1 MTHYERNG
9 PRAVG
14 GRRDRLGYD
23 LVLVSVGEI
32 LAERSG
38 VMNLGIE
45 GMLLVGAVTGFW
57 AASGTDNPWLGLLV
71 AMLVGTLFS
80 LIHAVLAVTLRVNQI
95 VSGLGLFILGSGLSA
110 FLGEIGA
117 TPLIRRSPPRDLDP
131 VFPESLPTCRWSGR
145 YSSVMTCSYTCPGSS
160 SPRPASTSF
169 RTRRGLAARAVGED
183 PATADAAG
191 VPVTLTRYVHVLIGG
206 AFTGLVGGYL
216 SVALVGAWQQGF
228 SGGLG
233 WIAFAMVAF
242 SGWRPWRAL
251 FASYAFGGLTSLGLT
266 FQLLDVPI
274 PSDLPADDAVLLHPS
289 VPRPLHEQPETRPKA
304 RGAGGS
310 CDSVPA
316 GEPVSASRSE
326 HGGPQSR

>member
-1 MTHYERNG
+1 MNETVVVLSVVAAIASG
-9 PRAVG
+9 TT
-14 GRRDRLGYD
+14 

-45 GMLLVGAVTGFW
+45 GILLVGAVAGFW

-71 AMLVGTLFS
+71 ALLVGTLFS
-80 LIHAVLAVTLRVNQI
+80 LIHAVLSVSFRVNQI

-110 FLGEIGA
+110 FLGEIGDN
-117 TPLIRRSPPRDLDP
+117 PLIRRSPPRDLDP
-131 VFPESLPTCRWSGR
+131 VFPEVLSDLPLVGPILLGHDLFVYMSWLLVGA
-145 YSSVMTCSYTCPGSS
+145 
-160 SPRPASTSF
+160 ASFYLF

-206 AFTGLVGGYL
+206 AFTGLAGGYL

-251 FASYAFGGLTSLGLT
+251 FASYAFGGLTNLGLT

-274 PSDLPADDAVLLHPS
+274 PSDFLLMMPFFFTLLFLVLFTSRPRLARKLGAPAALATPY
-289 VPRPLHEQPETRPKA
+289 RRE
-304 RGAGGS
+304 
-310 CDSVPA
+310 
-316 GEPVSASRSE
+316 SR
-326 HGGPQSR
+326 

>member
-1 MTHYERNG
+1 MNETVIVLSVVAAIASG
-9 PRAVG
+9 TT
-14 GRRDRLGYD
+14 

-57 AASGTDNPWLGLLV
+57 AASGSDNPWLGLLV

-80 LIHAVLAVTLRVNQI
+80 AIHAVLAISLRVNQI

-110 FLGEIGA
+110 FVGEIGSN
-117 TPLIRRSPPRDLDP
+117 PLIRRSPPRDLDP
-131 VFPESLPTCRWSGR
+131 VFPDALADLSIVGPILLGHDLFVYLSWLL
-145 YSSVMTCSYTCPGSS
+145 VAA
-160 SPRPASTSF
+160 ASFYLF
-169 RTRRGLAARAVGED
+169 RTRRGLSARAVGED

-191 VPVTLTRYVHVLIGG
+191 VPVAFTRYVHVLIGG
-206 AFTGLVGGYL
+206 GFTGLAGGYL
-216 SVALVGAWQQGF
+216 SVALIGAWQQGF

-251 FASYAFGGLTSLGLT
+251 FASYAFGGLANLGLT

-274 PSDLPADDAVLLHPS
+274 PSDFLLMMPFAFTLLFLVLFTSSPRLARKLGAPAALGTPY
-289 VPRPLHEQPETRPKA
+289 RRE
-304 RGAGGS
+304 
-310 CDSVPA
+310 
-316 GEPVSASRSE
+316 SR
-326 HGGPQSR
+326 

>member
-1 MTHYERNG
+1 MNDTVLVLSTVAAIASG
-9 PRAVG
+9 TT
-14 GRRDRLGYD
+14 

-32 LAERSG
+32 LSERSG

-45 GMLLVGAVTGFW
+45 GMLLVGGVTGFW
-57 AASGTDNPWLGLLV
+57 AASETDNPWLGLLV
-71 AMLVGTLFS
+71 AVVAGVIFS
-80 LIHAVLAVTLRVNQI
+80 LIHAVLSVSFRVNQI

-110 FLGEIGA
+110 FLGEIGSR
-117 TPLIRRSPPRDLDP
+117 PLTRRSPPRDLGP
-131 VFPESLPTCRWSGR
+131 VFPEALSDLPILGPILLGHDALVYISWLL
-145 YSSVMTCSYTCPGSS
+145 VAAGSFYL
-160 SPRPASTSF
+160 F

-191 VPVTLTRYVHVLIGG
+191 VPVALTRYVHVLLGG
-206 AFTGLVGGYL
+206 AFTGLAGGYL

-274 PSDLPADDAVLLHPS
+274 PSDFLLMMPFAFTLLFLILFTSNARLARKLGAPAALATPY
-289 VPRPLHEQPETRPKA
+289 RRE
-304 RGAGGS
+304 
-310 CDSVPA
+310 
-316 GEPVSASRSE
+316 SR
-326 HGGPQSR
+326 

>member
-1 MTHYERNG
+1 MND
-9 PRAVG
+9 AVFVLSIVAAIASG
-14 GRRDRLGYD
+14 TT

-32 LAERSG
+32 LTERSG

-71 AMLVGTLFS
+71 AMLMGTLFS
-80 LIHAVLAVTLRVNQI
+80 LIHAVLAVSFRVNQI

-110 FLGEIGA
+110 FLGEIG
-117 TPLIRRSPPRDLDP
+117 TSPLIRRSPPRDLGP
-131 VFPESLPTCRWSGR
+131 VFPEALSDLPIVGPILLGHDALVYISWLL
-145 YSSVMTCSYTCPGSS
+145 VAA
-160 SPRPASTSF
+160 ASFYLF

-191 VPVTLTRYVHVLIGG
+191 VPVTLTRYVHVLVGG
-206 AFTGLVGGYL
+206 AFTGLAGGYL
-216 SVALVGAWQQGF
+216 SVAFIGAWQQGF

-251 FASYAFGGLTSLGLT
+251 FASYAFGGLANIALT
-266 FQLLDVPI
+266 FQLLDIPI
-274 PSDLPADDAVLLHPS
+274 PSDFLFMMPFVFTLVFLVLFTSSPRLSRKLGAPAALAIPY
-289 VPRPLHEQPETRPKA
+289 RRE
-304 RGAGGS
+304 
-310 CDSVPA
+310 
-316 GEPVSASRSE
+316 SR
-326 HGGPQSR
+326 